1 MSFEL
6 VRIWVSTTTLLRC
19 YVKNTKLRWRPRM
32 SGATSGMGRTEF
44 SAQAWYQC
52 SDASCCSSGCKYH
65 RWKCSDTTVAIP
77 DDEEGDRLDR
87 KLGSKSPCGWAKAR
101 SDPSRG
107 PTTRQAVAK
116 ANRSEAAK
124 CLPRLKRMTGV
135 LGSAEPLDT
144 RLRPMPSGKN

>member
-1 MSFEL
+1 MRENRTCS
-6 VRIWVSTTTLLRC
+6 LR
-19 YVKNTKLRWRPRM
+19 
-32 SGATSGMGRTEF
+32 GGRRLACKRA
-44 SAQAWYQC
+44 S
-52 SDASCCSSGCKYH
+52 SDP
-65 RWKCSDTTVAIP
+65 TIP

-87 KLGSKSPCGWAKAR
+87 KLGSKSPCGWAEAR

-124 CLPRLKRMTGV
+124 CLPRMKRMTGV
-135 LGSAEPLDT
+135 LGSAEPIDT